1 MKGLFNRLS
10 GAISSR
16 ELLLLASALFLFR
29 FGEGLT
35 GGARANF
42 FVDTLGLSSG
52 QVLWSEGVRE
62 VPGLLLIFVAAF
74 ITQVPLARRGGLAVA
89 LMGLGFMAHAAVQS
103 FTALLAVSVI
113 ASLGNHIWMPL
124 SPALGMCLAT
134 KETSGRVLGN
144 LASVGSLA
152 VIVGMGALSL
162 ISLLVPQFNLRLYY
176 LIGGAFMLA
185 AAVLILRLP
194 ASVGA
199 TERKQPRMLLKRR
212 YWLFY
217 VLTFSEGARKQVL
230 STFGTLVLVQY
241 FGYAVWQISLILLV
255 SAVINLVS
263 APFLG
268 ASVDR
273 YGERTMMTASYV
285 GLAAC
290 CIGFSVASSPVVL
303 AVLVVAIKL
312 LQVLGMGLNTY
323 VNRMAPAEELTPT
336 LTAGISINH
345 ISSVIAPLVAG
356 ALMPL
361 IGYEGV
367 FLATGILIALSVPF
381 AAALRIAPGAV
392 PATEAVIAE

>member
-1 MKGLFNRLS
+1 V
-10 GAISSR
+10 
-16 ELLLLASALFLFR
+16 LLATGVFFLR

-42 FVDTLGLSSG
+42 FVDTLGLSSE

-62 VPGLLLIFVAAF
+62 IPGLILILVSAL
-74 ITQVPLARRGGLAVA
+74 ITQVPLARRGGFALL

-103 FTALLAVSVI
+103 YAALLAVSVI

-134 KETSGRVLGN
+134 RETSGRVLGS

-152 VIVGMGALSL
+152 AIVGMGALALVSAYVPGFSL
-162 ISLLVPQFNLRLYY
+162 RAYY
-176 LIGGAFMLA
+176 VIGGALMLVA
-185 AAVLILRLP
+185 GALVLRLP
-194 ASVGA
+194 CSVGA
-199 TERKQPRMLLKRR
+199 TEREQPRMLLKAR

-230 STFGTLVLVQY
+230 ATFGTLVLVQSY
-241 FGYAVWQISLILLV
+241 GYEVWQISLVLLV
-255 SAVINLVS
+255 SAIVNLVS

-268 ASVDR
+268 AAVDHL
-273 YGERTMMTASYV
+273 GERTMMTASYV

-290 CIGFSVASSPVVL
+290 CLAFAYLSNPLVLAALVVL
-303 AVLVVAIKL
+303 IKL
-312 LQVLGMGLNTY
+312 LQILGMGLNTY
-323 VNRMAPAEELTPT
+323 VNRLAPAEELTPT

-356 ALMPL
+356 ALLPR

-367 FLATGILIALSVPF
+367 FLWTGVLIALSVPF
-381 AAALRIAPGAV
+381 AAMMRITPQGAPSAV
-392 PATEAVIAE
+392 PAVAE